1 MEGDKP
7 VGVLALQGDF
17 LDHLAA
23 FRAAR
28 VDAVLF
34 KEPAELPSISA
45 VVIPGGESTTIG
57 MLMERRGLVDP
68 LRNAA
73 RDGLP
78 ILGTCAGAILLADEI
93 EAETVFSD
101 GKAQPKLGLLP
112 MRVLRNGYGRQVD
125 SFEAR
130 IEVRDEEFGFADDVE
145 GVFIRAPLITAV
157 GPGVKVIATFNG
169 MPVMVRKGGIVAL
182 TFHPELT
189 RDAGIHAYFARS
201 IRALRESRAGGGGR
215 AGA

>member
-1 MEGDKP
+1 VDGDKP

-23 FRAAR
+23 FSAAG
-28 VDAVLF
+28 VEAVLF
-34 KEPAELPSISA
+34 KDPDELPSLSG

-57 MLMERRGLVDP
+57 MLMERRGLADP
-68 LRNAA
+68 LRDAA
-73 RDGLP
+73 RAGLP
-78 ILGTCAGAILLADEI
+78 ILGTCAGAILLAEEI

-101 GKAQPKLGLLP
+101 GKAQTKLGLLP

-130 IEVRDEEFGFADDVE
+130 IEARDEELGFADDVE
-145 GVFIRAPLITAV
+145 GIFIRAPLITSI
-157 GPGVKVIATFNG
+157 GQGVKVIATFNG

-189 RDAGIHAYFARS
+189 RDAGIHAYFARA
-201 IRALRESRAGGGGR
+201 IRALRAGR
-215 AGA
+215 AESPGRSEV